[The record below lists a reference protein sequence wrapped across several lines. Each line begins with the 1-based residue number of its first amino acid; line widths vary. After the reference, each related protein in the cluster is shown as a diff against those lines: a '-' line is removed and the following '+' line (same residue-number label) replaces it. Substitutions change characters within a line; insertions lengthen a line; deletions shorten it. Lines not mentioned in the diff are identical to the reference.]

1 MLHREHEIDFLAE
14 RFPHMGQPLRKKRL
28 ERMTCTDNAAC
39 TDVNLHHSKFI
50 ALRDD
55 KPVKD
60 LRREQPVG

>member
-1 MLHREHEIDFLAE
+1 MLHREHERDFLAE

-50 ALRDD
+50 ALRDAS
-55 KPVKD
+55 
-60 LRREQPVG
+60 R